1 MKLIVTAVL
10 AGVLGAHG
18 AIASQG
24 SNSTASTRP
33 HEHDRIDPWR
43 GLFVV
48 KPVPAAN
55 GQSVTVLPLPSQ
67 AAALPQRHQPRRGPC
82 NMPIVPAN
90 PDVDRRMIVP
100 IPGDGAD
107 AKIRVVEPTICG
119 HTNLWDTT
127 LIQAVPTRNGMGSQ
141 TVTID
146 RKR

>member
-10 AGVLGAHG
+10 AGLLGAHG

-24 SNSTASTRP
+24 STTATRP
-33 HEHDRIDPWR
+33 HEHTRSDPWS
-43 GLFVV
+43 GLFEV
-48 KPVPAAN
+48 KPLPTAE
-55 GQSVTVLPLPSQ
+55 GQSVTVLPLPPQ
-67 AAALPQRHQPRRGPC
+67 GIALPQRHQLQRGPC

-100 IPGDGAD
+100 IPADGAH
-107 AKIRVVEPTICG
+107 AKIRVIEPTICG
-119 HTNLWDTT
+119 HTNLWNAT
-127 LIQAVPTRNGMGSQ
+127 LIQAVPTQNRIGSQ

>member
-33 HEHDRIDPWR
+33 HEHGRSDPWS

-48 KPVPAAN
+48 KPLPTAE

-67 AAALPQRHQPRRGPC
+67 TAAPQRHQLQRGPC

-90 PDVDRRMIVP
+90 PDVDPGMLVP
-100 IPGDGAD
+100 IPAEGVG
-107 AKIRVVEPTICG
+107 AKIRVIEPTVCG
-119 HTNLWDTT
+119 HTNLWDAQ
-127 LIQAVPTRNGMGSQ
+127 LIEAVPSRNKLPTR
-141 TVTID
+141 TIPID